1 MEKSDVQLVQEILL
15 DTQGSFEQL
24 VARYTKPIY
33 NFIFRL
39 IGNIQTA
46 EDLVQETFIKVWKN
60 LAKYDQKQVFRA
72 WIFTIARNTATDYMR
87 KKKSIPFSVLSKDDE
102 YVFEDSLADE
112 NPLPEDLLAELEN
125 TELFEKL
132 LAELSVDYQMV
143 LLLHY
148 QEGLTFEEIGTILD
162 TSPNTVKS
170 WHHRALAQIR
180 NNQEVVHQKPL
191 SLRIK

>member
-15 DTQGSFEQL
+15 DTQGSFEEL
-24 VARYTKPIY
+24 VSRYTKPLY
-33 NFIFRL
+33 NFIYRL
-39 IGNIQTA
+39 VGNIQTA

-87 KKKSIPFSVLSKDDE
+87 KKKSIPFSVLSNDDE

-148 QEGLTFEEIGTILD
+148 QEGLTFDEIGTILD
-162 TSPNTVKS
+162 TSLNTVKS
-170 WHHRALAQIR
+170 WHHRALAQLR
-180 NNQEVVHQKPL
+180 SVMHQKPL